1 MTATLAAWVHMPDS
15 DGTTVSFGPGST
27 PPDWAARQITN
38 PKAWTDGQV
47 PSFDEPETEPEPAE
61 PKPED
66 ESPVAPELELKAEAE
81 PEPASPEPDE
91 GKQDGNDPTPGPEPG
106 PGPAKPA
113 AKTWQ
118 RRTTK

>member
-27 PPDWAARQITN
+27 PPEWAARQITN

-47 PSFDEPETEPEPAE
+47 PNFDEPETEPESAE
-61 PKPED
+61 PASPED
-66 ESPVAPELELKAEAE
+66 DSPVAPELELKAEAE
-81 PEPASPEPDE
+81 AEPASPEPDE
-91 GKQDGNDPTPGPEPG
+91 GKQDGNEPEPE
-106 PGPAKPA
+106 PAEPA
-113 AKTWQ
+113 AKTPR